1 MKFKKSM
8 LEVIGNTPLLK
19 LQKVTKG
26 IKANVFV
33 KLEHLN
39 PSGSYKD
46 RAALYMIEQAEK
58 RGELKPGGIIIDST
72 TGNFGPALAF
82 VGGVKGYKVQLIISE
97 LFLPNRARFNIM
109 VSWGAEA
116 VVCPPPPREVLE
128 EVSEGEKGLV
138 QWIACKH
145 YCSNLKKSDPKI
157 WWADQITNPDNPLAH
172 RLSTGREIVG
182 QTDGK
187 VDILVASVGSAGTL
201 WGVAEAL
208 RERNPKVKVIGLHP
222 DDFPLFDWSMQGRWD
237 YWTKRFGFEY
247 PKTNVK
253 RMLEAGL
260 PDEIISVKDEDAR
273 NMANRLAKEEGIF
286 CGMSSGANV
295 YAAVELAKKLD
306 EGQNVLTI
314 IVERREKYAGEHPF
328 EHYVV

>member
-1 MKFKKSM
+1 MKFEVSM
-8 LEVIGNTPLLK
+8 LDIIGNTPLLK

-58 RGELKPGGIIIDST
+58 RGDVKPGGVIIDST

-82 VGGVKGYKVQLIISE
+82 VGCVKGYKVQLIISE
-97 LFLPNRARFNIM
+97 LFLPNRARLNIM
-109 VSWGAEA
+109 KSWGAEA
-116 VVCPPPPREVLE
+116 IVSTPPPKDILE
-128 EVSEGEKGLV
+128 EVSADEHGLV
-138 QWIACKH
+138 HWISCKK
-145 YCSNLKKSDPKI
+145 YCSNLKKNDPTI
-157 WWADQITNPDNPLAH
+157 WWADQITNPDNPAAH
-172 RLSTGREIVG
+172 RLSTGREIVE

-187 VDILVASVGSAGTL
+187 VDILVASVGSAGAL

-208 RERNPKVKVIGLHP
+208 KERNPQIKIIALYP
-222 DDFPLFDWSMQGRWD
+222 DDFPLFDWSLHERWD
-237 YWTKRFGFEY
+237 YWTGRFGFEY
-247 PKTNVK
+247 PKTTVK

-260 PDEIISVKDEDAR
+260 PDEITPVKDEDAR

-295 YAAVELAKKLD
+295 FAALEAAKKLD
-306 EGQNVLTI
+306 EGQNVVTI
-314 IVERREKYAGEHPF
+314 IVERREKYAGEYPM
-328 EHYVV
+328 EHYIV

>member
-1 MKFKKSM
+1 MKFSKSM
-8 LEVIGNTPLLK
+8 LEVIGNTPLVK
-19 LQKVTKG
+19 LQKVTEG

-46 RAALYMIEQAEK
+46 RAALYMIEQAER
-58 RGELKPGGIIIDST
+58 RGELKPDGIIIDST

-97 LFLPNRARFNIM
+97 LFLPNRARLNIM
-109 VSWGAEA
+109 KSWGAEA
-116 VVCPPPPREVLE
+116 LVCPPPPKEFLE
-128 EVSEGEKGLV
+128 KVSDDEKGLV
-138 QWIACKH
+138 HWITCKR
-145 YCSNLKKSDPKI
+145 YCSNLKEGDPKV
-157 WWADQITNPDNPLAH
+157 WWADQITNPDNPEAH
-172 RLSTGREIVG
+172 RLSTGGEIVE
-182 QTDGK
+182 QMDGK
-187 VDILVASVGSAGTL
+187 VDVWVASVGSAGTL

-208 RERNPKVKVIGLHP
+208 KENNPDVKVIAIYP
-222 DDFPLFDWSMQGRWD
+222 DDFPLFDWSQHGRWE
-237 YWTKRFGFEY
+237 YWTERFGFEY
-247 PKTNVK
+247 PKTTVK

-260 PDEIISVKDEDAR
+260 PDEILSVGDEDAR

-295 YAAVELAKKLD
+295 YAAVELARKLD
-306 EGQNVLTI
+306 EGQNVVSV

>member
-1 MKFKKSM
+1 M
-8 LEVIGNTPLLK
+8 LEVIGNTPLVK
-19 LQKVTKG
+19 LQKVTEG

-46 RAALYMIEQAEK
+46 RAALYMIEQAER
-58 RGELKPGGIIIDST
+58 RGELKPDGIIIDST

-97 LFLPNRARFNIM
+97 LFLPNRARLNIM
-109 VSWGAEA
+109 KSWGAEA
-116 VVCPPPPREVLE
+116 LVCPPPPKEFLE
-128 EVSEGEKGLV
+128 KVSDDEKGLV
-138 QWIACKH
+138 HWITCKR
-145 YCSNLKKSDPKI
+145 YCSKI
-157 WWADQITNPDNPLAH
+157 VEQM
-172 RLSTGREIVG
+172 
-182 QTDGK
+182 DGK
-187 VDILVASVGSAGTL
+187 VDVWVASVGSAGTL

-208 RERNPKVKVIGLHP
+208 KEKNPDVKVIAIYP
-222 DDFPLFDWSMQGRWD
+222 DDFPLFDWSQHGRWE
-237 YWTKRFGFEY
+237 YWTERVGFEY
-247 PKTNVK
+247 PKTTVK

-260 PDEIISVKDEDAR
+260 PDEILSVGDEDAR

-295 YAAVELAKKLD
+295 YAAVELARKLD
-306 EGQNVLTI
+306 EGQNVVSV
-314 IVERREKYAGEHPF
+314 IVERREKYAGEHPL

>member
-1 MKFKKSM
+1 MEYKKSM

-19 LQKVTKG
+19 LQEVTGG

-46 RAALYMIEQAEK
+46 RAALYMVEQAEQQ
-58 RGELKPGGIIIDST
+58 GELKPGRVIIDST

-97 LFLPNRARFNIM
+97 LFLPNRARLNIM
-109 VSWGAEA
+109 KSWGAEA
-116 VVCPPPPREVLE
+116 VVCPPPSEEVLA

-138 QWIACKH
+138 HWIACKQ
-145 YCSNLKKSDPKI
+145 YCSNLKKNDPKI
-157 WWADQITNPDNPLAH
+157 WWADQITNPDNPIAH
-172 RLSTGREIVG
+172 RLTAGREIVG

-187 VDILVASVGSAGTL
+187 VDILVASVGSAGAL

-208 RERNPKVKVIGLHP
+208 RERNPKVKVIALHP
-222 DDFPLFDWSMQGRWD
+222 DDFPLFDWSIHGRWE
-237 YWTKRFGFEY
+237 YWTERFGFEY

-260 PDEIISVKDEDAR
+260 PDEIISIKDEDAR
-273 NMANRLAKEEGIF
+273 NMANRLAREEGIF

-295 YAAVELAKKLD
+295 CAALEFAKKLD
-306 EGQNVLTI
+306 ADQNVLTI
-314 IVERREKYAGEHPF
+314 IVERREKYAGEHPV